1 MIAKKEK
8 KLNINN
14 KHKKLDNKLKD
25 LKTGTEVGN
34 LVMNKIIKVRKNII
48 IDKEKVIIMES
59 NIHIDDIIV
68 KDNIENK
75 LK

>member
-1 MIAKKEK
+1 VIAKKEK

-34 LVMNKIIKVRKNII
+34 LVMNKIIKARKNITI
-48 IDKEKVIIMES
+48 EKEKVI
-59 NIHIDDIIV
+59 
-68 KDNIENK
+68 
-75 LK
+75 LG

>member
-1 MIAKKEK
+1 VIAKKEK

-34 LVMNKIIKVRKNII
+34 LVMNKIIKVRKNITI
-48 IDKEKVIIMES
+48 EKEKVI
-59 NIHIDDIIV
+59 
-68 KDNIENK
+68 
-75 LK
+75 LG

>member
-1 MIAKKEK
+1 VIAKKEK

-14 KHKKLDNKLKD
+14 KHKRLDNKLKD
-25 LKTGTEVGN
+25 LKKGTEVGN
-34 LVMNKIIKVRKNII
+34 FGMNKIIKVRKNII